1 MKHFSKYYL
10 CEALSTEATQWL
22 KSVIDTQKALADEN
36 NFNPIEIDINK
47 LNKPRN
53 PFTYEDFFNDAI
65 VKNILNDKKVGF
77 VITNQMVR
85 NSKNFIET
93 LNHIVKD
100 IREMCNAE
108 FCCILVVDKDKEEV
122 VSLAEDR
129 VSTSNRKKMGYYI
142 NSERMN
148 EVNSAIEEV
157 SHVRV

>member
-1 MKHFSKYYL
+1 MDVH
-10 CEALSTEATQWL
+10 EAFDSSILSSASNDVANKVL
-22 KSVIDTQKALADEN
+22 KTTLQLS
-36 NFNPIEIDINK
+36 
-47 LNKPRN
+47 
-53 PFTYEDFFNDAI
+53 
-65 VKNILNDKKVGF
+65 
-77 VITNQMVR
+77 

-142 NSERMN
+142 NREFSQ
-148 EVNSAIEEV
+148 
-157 SHVRV
+157 